1 MKSFSCKAKKRGYDS
16 LMRTF
21 QKGERFMLKIL
32 LALLFLFGCYGVQAQ
47 ENEDQNQDVEV
58 SQPEQEEEN
67 LEARV
72 EELTLN
78 LESQVGRWSL
88 NDVETLK
95 RANFDFAQKDVLNN
109 PILYYALSQN
119 PDIEVIK
126 KIIEYG
132 ADVNAAA
139 QNGMLPINVCTS
151 KANEIQLKLL
161 MMKTMGFDMGEPEVE
176 AELEKRVFFEMSK
189 MTELTA
195 FLIDNGADINKES
208 PLGTPLMN
216 AVTNKWNTDI
226 VALLIKY
233 GAKINKRDRDGR
245 TALFYA
251 FSSGNDDLVT
261 MLIKAGADTEI
272 KDKNGQTYLELERP
286 KFD

>member
-1 MKSFSCKAKKRGYDS
+1 MKSFSCKPKKKGYDS
-16 LMRTF
+16 IVKTF
-21 QKGERFMLKIL
+21 QKGERIMLKIL
-32 LALLFLFGCYGVQAQ
+32 LALLFVFGICDVKAQ
-47 ENEDQNQDVEV
+47 DSDVQNQDVEV
-58 SQPEQEEEN
+58 SEPADEEEN

-88 NDVETLK
+88 DDVETLK
-95 RANFDFAQKDVLNN
+95 KANFDFAQKDGLNN

-132 ADVNAAA
+132 ADVNAPA

-151 KANEIQLKLL
+151 KANEIQLKLM
-161 MMKTMGFDMGEPEVE
+161 MMKTMGFDMAEPEVE
-176 AELEKRVFFEMSK
+176 EELEKRVFFEMSK
-189 MTELTA
+189 MTELAA

-233 GAKINKRDRDGR
+233 GAKINQKDRDGR

-272 KDKNGQTYLELERP
+272 TDKKGQTYLELERP
-286 KFD
+286 KYE

>member
-1 MKSFSCKAKKRGYDS
+1 
-16 LMRTF
+16 
-21 QKGERFMLKIL
+21 MLKIL
-32 LALLFLFGCYGVQAQ
+32 LALLFVFGICEVKAQ
-47 ENEDQNQDVEV
+47 DSDVQNQDVEV
-58 SQPEQEEEN
+58 SEPADEEEN

-95 RANFDFAQKDVLNN
+95 KANFDFAQKDGLNN

-132 ADVNAAA
+132 ADVNAPA

-151 KANEIQLKLL
+151 KANEIQLKLM
-161 MMKTMGFDMGEPEVE
+161 MMKTMGFDMAEPEVE
-176 AELEKRVFFEMSK
+176 EELEKRVFFEMSK
-189 MTELTA
+189 MTELAA

-233 GAKINKRDRDGR
+233 GAKINQKDRDGR

-272 KDKNGQTYLELERP
+272 TDKKGQTYLELERP
-286 KFD
+286 KYE